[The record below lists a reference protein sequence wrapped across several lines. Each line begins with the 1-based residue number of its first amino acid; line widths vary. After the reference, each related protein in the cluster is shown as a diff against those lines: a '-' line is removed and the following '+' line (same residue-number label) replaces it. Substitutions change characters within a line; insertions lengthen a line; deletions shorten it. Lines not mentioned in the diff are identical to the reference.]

1 MATLGYVFLSCF
13 FLSPGPKLLLGQ
25 TSIGQGEVA
34 SDSSPA
40 PSLFRLERVPVTGG
54 AELITIHA
62 RMEGLKSEADQ
73 KWVPLVTVLRDT
85 LGDLDPENDRLRYL
99 WPLTYTR
106 PTIKQRV
113 AGAIPFLYTRVGNKN
128 TVSEKAPPPV
138 MDLAAPERQVW
149 EKVFWM
155 ALKNVLIDPYGAA
168 ARASTE
174 SYRRN
179 IADYRRSHIIRAL
192 SVLSLYQAMKG
203 PAAFSDSEM
212 AEIQGR
218 LLLTEQAFGG
228 SSMTSMCSGTTRNN

>member
-1 MATLGYVFLSCF
+1 MKSHQI
-13 FLSPGPKLLLGQ
+13 PGLKQ
-25 TSIGQGEVA
+25 
-34 SDSSPA
+34 
-40 PSLFRLERVPVTGG
+40 SLFRFESVPVAGG

-62 RMEGLKSEADQ
+62 RMEGLTSEADQ

-85 LGDLDPENDRLRYL
+85 LGDFDPENDRLRYL

-106 PTIKQRV
+106 PSTKQRV
-113 AGAIPFLYTRVGNKN
+113 ASAIPFLYTRVGSKK
-128 TVSEKAPPPV
+128 TASEKAPPPV

-149 EKVFWM
+149 EKVFWI
-155 ALKNVLIDPYGAA
+155 ALKSVLINPYGAPA
-168 ARASTE
+168 KASSE

-218 LLLTEQAFGG
+218 LLLTDTAFGG
-228 SSMTSMCSGTTRNN
+228 IVDDLHVQRYYEKQRTGDS